1 LHGSPVIRTSVLTLL
16 VLLLASLASTDEVF
30 NGEALGK
37 QNVVEKAQFNE
48 LSIFF
53 SFVVK

>member
-1 LHGSPVIRTSVLTLL
+1 MAVPLFNLCLTLL
-16 VLLLASLASTDEVF
+16 VLLLVSLASADEVL
-30 NGEALGK
+30 NGDALGK
-37 QNVVEKAQFNE
+37 QKLVEKAQFNE